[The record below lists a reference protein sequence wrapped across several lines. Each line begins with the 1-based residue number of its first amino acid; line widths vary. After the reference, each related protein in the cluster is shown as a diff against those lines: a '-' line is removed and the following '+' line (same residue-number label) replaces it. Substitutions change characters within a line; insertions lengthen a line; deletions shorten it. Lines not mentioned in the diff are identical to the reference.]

1 MTKAQA
7 ISRMNHADLMKKVG
21 NYSKEKVKNYLHTI
35 IMMNN
40 VPANKF
46 LQKTSY
52 EKNNEKLNKQIQY
65 CYHQEAGK
73 GKAKNMKIT
82 KKSYK

>member
-7 ISRMNHADLMKKVG
+7 ISRMNHADLMKKVD
-21 NYSKEKVKNYLHTI
+21 NYSKEEVKNYLHTI

-40 VPANKF
+40 VPGNKF

-52 EKNNEKLNKQIQY
+52 EKNSIVIIKKVIGKNIIMEEESKPKVKENAQY
-65 CYHQEAGK
+65 
-73 GKAKNMKIT
+73 
-82 KKSYK
+82 

>member
-40 VPANKF
+40 VPANNF

-52 EKNNEKLNKQIQY
+52 EKNN
-65 CYHQEAGK
+65 
-73 GKAKNMKIT
+73 
-82 KKSYK
+82 